1 MKIIHYLLF
10 IALSLFIRTE
20 PTSEEALD
28 TLISYLP
35 KIIDSIKQNMPQ
47 IYKDNSALINDI
59 ETKYEFYKSLT
70 ESFGKQYLN
79 NTINDLFKTVIPE
92 DDLKDLQKF
101 FKELIPYINL
111 SSIKVPTILVNNT
124 RNTTE
129 PIPDNENQEKEEKE
143 EEEFI
148 SQDTLNQNNFTIFM
162 ILSIII
168 EIILL
173 ILVGIYIVT
182 KRRLTKKEIEF
193 VRKDFQSLEIDSN
206 SITES
211 RSNSLS

>member
-124 RNTTE
+124 HNTTE